1 MISERFLTLGDVDV
15 MLTSVSVPEPLR
27 RDHGNGDSLPL
38 AIRGNDA
45 TDIRGP
51 RHGRYKSLPLRPL
64 RSASLAC
71 AKALG
76 CALCLYSLIFN
87 NDLEADLRSLEAYQT
102 VEKLGSAR
110 QPEAGPQLDR
120 RRVTQ
125 ELENRGGLLSE
136 TPFRLSMTVFQQPGK
151 GDTGPNPA
159 PESAR
164 EADRRST
171 PPQFSCREGVAVG
184 NRGERLHV
192 GRCIGSRRR

>member
-27 RDHGNGDSLPL
+27 RDHGNGDSLLL

-76 CALCLYSLIFN
+76 CALCLYSLTFN
-87 NDLEADLRSLEAYQT
+87 NDLEVDLRSLEAYQP
-102 VEKLGSAR
+102 VEELLSACR
-110 QPEAGPQLDR
+110 SPIAPQLDR
-120 RRVTQ
+120 
-125 ELENRGGLLSE
+125 
-136 TPFRLSMTVFQQPGK
+136 GK
-151 GDTGPNPA
+151 
-159 PESAR
+159 
-164 EADRRST
+164 
-171 PPQFSCREGVAVG
+171 
-184 NRGERLHV
+184 
-192 GRCIGSRRR
+192 